1 MTYPNSGANFNP
13 LLCPA
18 PRPKLWTFG
27 DALDHCKE
35 TMIWIIH
42 TISWQIWCYD
52 YSPSIFLGPG
62 FMGNLVVK
70 GYFDFQ
76 RRPNRPTGGSLWCR
90 QCQQRHQHLQWSVE
104 GSSGYLDSTYIF
116 CWLLLAALFP
126 TLSIQ
131 VCEGKIVKEMVLFL
145 WLVPLQWTNSI
156 GYFRYDLEPMCNNL
170 AKKTSNSHL
179 FFLCNPCWIQ
189 TFLCKC

>member
-27 DALDHCKE
+27 EALDHCKE
-35 TMIWIIH
+35 AMIWIIH
-42 TISWQIWCYD
+42 TFPDKFDAMTIHHPFFWDRAAWV
-52 YSPSIFLGPG
+52 
-62 FMGNLVVK
+62 LVVK

-156 GYFRYDLEPMCNNL
+156 GYLRYDLEISG
-170 AKKTSNSHL
+170 AHVQQ
-179 FFLCNPCWIQ
+179 FG
-189 TFLCKC
+189 